1 MMKIL
6 VLGGSLFLGKCFVKM
21 VKDEMEITV
30 FNRGNQKLPWEN
42 VNQLVGDRHAAGD
55 LEQLK
60 NYDFDAVVDFCA
72 YEKGD
77 IEAVFQ
83 MLGGNLKQYIF
94 VSTCDV
100 YERGKGCYLDETA
113 GFEYGRFPGEAGAYI
128 AGKVALEKELVV
140 QAKNHNVAFTSVRP
154 AFIYGPDNYAPR
166 EGIYFHWIENAGQI
180 IHPEDATGEFQMV
193 YVEDV
198 AKAISLMIQNANSY
212 NQAYN
217 LAPME
222 TVTYESFAEALCE
235 CFPNSFDK
243 IKVSVET
250 VLQKNIPL
258 PFPLTREESNWY
270 DGQKVLSLIS
280 EYTSLIDGLKAEV
293 KLLDR
298 DSANVV

>member
-83 MLGGNLKQYIF
+83 VLGGNLKQYIF

-140 QAKNHNVAFTSVRP
+140 QAKKHNVAFTSVRP

-166 EGIYFHWIENAGQI
+166 EGIYFHWISQAGQI

-198 AKAISLMIQNANSY
+198 AQAVKNAIANEKAY
-212 NQAYN
+212 NQAFN
-217 LAPME
+217 LSNTQIE
-222 TVTYESFAEALCE
+222 TYETFAGALKEGLGVSFEKVL
-235 CFPNSFDK
+235 
-243 IKVSVET
+243 VSVEMVRT
-250 VLQKNIPL
+250 QNIPL
-258 PFPLTREESNWY
+258 PFPLTKKESNLY
-270 DGQKVLSLIS
+270 DGKKALCLMEKYTTLTEGIRKTVQKG
-280 EYTSLIDGLKAEV
+280 D
-293 KLLDR
+293 
-298 DSANVV
+298 